1 MVANHPKMTVITH
14 QKAGIAGLSAPFP
27 YARTTVQWLLDAE
40 NAKARSLDRAFL
52 SILTCNA
59 VANGQIAHSKKA
71 FPIGKAFYLVA
82 ERTGLEPA
90 TPGVT
95 GRYSNRLNYRSAFG

>member
-1 MVANHPKMTVITH
+1 MTTITHPKEGIT
-14 QKAGIAGLSAPFP
+14 GLPVP
-27 YARTTVQWLLDAE
+27 LPQARATVQWRLDAE
-40 NAKARSLDRAFL
+40 NEKARSSDRAFVF
-52 SILTCNA
+52 ILACNA
-59 VANGQIAHSKKA
+59 VANVQIAHSKKA

-95 GRYSNRLNYRSAFG
+95 GRYS

>member
-1 MVANHPKMTVITH
+1 MSLP
-14 QKAGIAGLSAPFP
+14 APLP
-27 YARTTVQWLLDAE
+27 QARVTVQWRLDAE
-40 NAKARSLDRAFL
+40 NTKARSSDRAL
-52 SILTCNA
+52 VSILACNA

>member
-1 MVANHPKMTVITH
+1 MTVITH
-14 QKAGIAGLSAPFP
+14 QKEGITGLPVP
-27 YARTTVQWLLDAE
+27 LPQARVTVQWPLDAE
-40 NAKARSLDRAFL
+40 NTKARSDDRAFV
-52 SILTCNA
+52 SILACNA
-59 VANGQIAHSKKA
+59 VANRQIAHSKKA

>member
-1 MVANHPKMTVITH
+1 MS
-14 QKAGIAGLSAPFP
+14 LSAALPQ
-27 YARTTVQWLLDAE
+27 ARATAQWLLDAE
-40 NAKARSLDRAFL
+40 NTKARSSDRAL
-52 SILTCNA
+52 VSIRACNA
-59 VANGQIAHSKKA
+59 VANRQIAHSKKA

>member
-1 MVANHPKMTVITH
+1 MKPGFVLILVYKSV
-14 QKAGIAGLSAPFP
+14 GLMDKI
-27 YARTTVQWLLDAE
+27 V
-40 NAKARSLDRAFL
+40 
-52 SILTCNA
+52 
-59 VANGQIAHSKKA
+59 HSKKA